1 MPVVERER
9 KWPHRRK
16 QKLFFTAFS
25 KKKKKFEKGSQRFF
39 LFHGHEIIY
48 FQCAFCGKLKIV
60 HSRLSLK

>member
-25 KKKKKFEKGSQRFF
+25 KKKKKN
-39 LFHGHEIIY
+39 
-48 FQCAFCGKLKIV
+48 
-60 HSRLSLK
+60 